1 MKVLIYNAETGDIKA
16 SAADQNGKV
25 FQKYLEEG
33 YKPIGFVAGFS
44 TTVFPFT
51 NERNK
56 GVFEEKSFDFSSDFY
71 FSLK

>member
-33 YKPIGFVAGFS
+33 YKPIGFVAGFRS
-44 TTVFPFT
+44 TVFPFT

-56 GVFEEKSFDFSSDFY
+56 GVFGEKSFDFE
-71 FSLK
+71 KK